1 MSSNNNST
9 LYIGVT
15 NDLIR
20 RVQEHKSGS
29 IPGFS
34 KKYNCKKLVYF
45 ESFSDINQAIE
56 REKRLKG
63 WVRNRKDELIDTV
76 NKERNDLA
84 IDLDSSLR
92 SE

>member
-1 MSSNNNST
+1 MSSKNNTT

-15 NDLIR
+15 NDLNR

-34 KKYNCKKLVYF
+34 KKYSCKKLVYF

-63 WVRNRKDELIDTV
+63 WVRKRKDELIDTV

-84 IDLDSSLR
+84 VEIDSSLR